1 MSDAIITM
9 VRNFP
14 RHVGDYDATLPEH
27 VCGEEEGDEHVA
39 FREGWYYAVT
49 TINNRITKMQQE
61 SDDTFDAHAYWEADA
76 EGKAAMQRA
85 AVLCEC
91 ANYTAARRGMKLEQA
106 LAIAGEG
113 EG

>member
-1 MSDAIITM
+1 MKREKNYVVYDKETGEAISYHTTPALADAAARKI
-9 VRNFP
+9 
-14 RHVGDYDATLPEH
+14 DAALRK
-27 VCGEEEGDEHVA
+27 VS
-39 FREGWYYAVT
+39 WK
-49 TINNRITKMQQE
+49 RITKMQQE
-61 SDDTFDAHAYWEADA
+61 SDDDTFDAHAYWEADA